1 MKSELA
7 VTWFMVR
14 LSRVPGDTAP
24 RCQCVSAD
32 LGQCLWAAPRLS
44 LLVFLRL
51 LEQGLQQ

>member
-24 RCQCVSAD
+24 RCRCVSAD

-44 LLVFLRL
+44 LLVFLQL